1 MTIRMKTYVHCL
13 NIDFVCKK
21 GSILDN
27 TTRGDFL
34 GKMYR
39 LIGMCERER
48 ETFLW
53 TAMIHLVSMA
63 A

>member
-13 NIDFVCKK
+13 NIIDFVCKK

-39 LIGMCERER
+39 LIGM
-48 ETFLW
+48 
-53 TAMIHLVSMA
+53 
-63 A
+63 

>member
-1 MTIRMKTYVHCL
+1 MASMEYIKFRKKSMTIRMKTYVHCL

-27 TTRGDFL
+27 TTGGDFL

-39 LIGMCERER
+39 LIGM
-48 ETFLW
+48 
-53 TAMIHLVSMA
+53 
-63 A
+63 